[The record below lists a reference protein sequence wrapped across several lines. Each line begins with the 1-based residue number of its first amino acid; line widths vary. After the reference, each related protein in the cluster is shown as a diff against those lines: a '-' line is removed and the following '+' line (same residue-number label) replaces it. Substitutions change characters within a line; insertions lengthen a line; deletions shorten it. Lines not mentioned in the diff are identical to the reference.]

1 MTRIS
6 KQAQRRAVSP
16 RKRRTPG
23 VKTGPKKDNLPEGF
37 KVHENAFASESTVTT
52 FIPKIK

>member
-6 KQAQRRAVSP
+6 KKAQRRAVSP
-16 RKRRTPG
+16 RKPKKG
-23 VKTGPKKDNLPEGF
+23 AQKTGSKKDNLPQGY
-37 KVHENAFASESTVTT
+37 KVHENAFTGEENV

>member
-6 KQAQRRAVSP
+6 KKAQRRAVSP
-16 RKRRTPG
+16 RKRRAPSP
-23 VKTGPKKDNLPEGF
+23 KTGPKSDNLPLGF
-37 KVHENAFASESTVTT
+37 KEHTNAFAGESPLPT

>member
-6 KQAQRRAVSP
+6 KKAQRRAQCP
-16 RKRRTPG
+16 RKRRGPS
-23 VKTGPKKDNLPEGF
+23 VKTGPLKDNLPLGF
-37 KVHENAFASESTVTT
+37 KEHANALDGEHASTT